1 MTLDVLGLGDGG
13 VVRVHVHGVTKGQAH
28 LPAALCAQ
36 LVQPES
42 CIYYVYYISV
52 YIICILYTCVYIM
65 YIIYVCINVY
75 IFVCYTYSRLTSPD

>member
-1 MTLDVLGLGDGG
+1 MDVHRETPQRVGDGQLEVTLDVLGLGDGG

-42 CIYYVYYISV
+42 CMYYVYYISV
-52 YIICILYTCVYIM
+52 YIICILE
-65 YIIYVCINVY
+65 
-75 IFVCYTYSRLTSPD
+75 